1 MKISDISMFIYLAFF
16 LVLITYIFSL
26 MLKKRTDLKEDL
38 SKIKEHGESIL
49 FENNLNKIVDGLK
62 NKELGL
68 EIIDKIKSEI
78 ENLNKKI
85 NGFSYNV
92 AYTLK
97 TIEKSLKEQ
106 ISRLQ
111 KTSLINLY
119 MGTTLTCC
127 SLVFLFGSVNN
138 STLENNLY
146 SNETPLD
153 YISYILVFFLPK
165 ISLTIF
171 IQLFA
176 FFFLRLY
183 KSNLNDIKYYQNEL
197 VTFYYKKTSI
207 QMAYISKNEKSIELL
222 IAELSKIEKS
232 TLIPKGYT
240 STEIENEKL
249 AMSSIKENESIIN
262 LLKDFLKSRS

>member
-38 SKIKEHGESIL
+38 SKIKENGESIL

-240 STEIENEKL
+240 STEIEN
-249 AMSSIKENESIIN
+249 IN
-262 LLKDFLKSRS
+262 VFNKRK

>member
-26 MLKKRTDLKEDL
+26 MLEKRTDLKEDL
-38 SKIKEHGESIL
+38 SKIKENGESIL

-165 ISLTIF
+165 ISLT
-171 IQLFA
+171 
-176 FFFLRLY
+176 
-183 KSNLNDIKYYQNEL
+183 
-197 VTFYYKKTSI
+197 
-207 QMAYISKNEKSIELL
+207 
-222 IAELSKIEKS
+222 
-232 TLIPKGYT
+232 
-240 STEIENEKL
+240 
-249 AMSSIKENESIIN
+249 
-262 LLKDFLKSRS
+262 